1 MATEGAI
8 NQDDAVAFMVS
19 AGLVYE
25 IVAAVCSSP
34 QTAEINADKRAATLM
49 KWVNLGL
56 IQAAVFVGI
65 AAWIARKSWPPIM
78 GGALAGGLL
87 AVQYHHAKRSGLASG
102 QQGTE
107 TY

>member
-1 MATEGAI
+1 MATETGL
-8 NQDDAVAFMVS
+8 NREDALAFMVS

-34 QTAEINADKRAATLM
+34 QTAEINADKRAPTLM

-65 AAWIARKSWPPIM
+65 AAFIAKKSWPTIL

-87 AVQYHHAKRSGLASG
+87 AVQYSHAKRSGLASG
-102 QQGTE
+102 QTGTE

>member
-1 MATEGAI
+1 VATETGI
-8 NQDDAVAFMVS
+8 NRDDALAFMVA

-56 IQAAVFVGI
+56 IQAGLFVAI
-65 AAWIARKSWPPIM
+65 AAFIAKKSWPTIL

-87 AVQYHHAKRSGLASG
+87 AVQYQHAKQSGLSSG
-102 QQGTE
+102 QAGTE

>member
-1 MATEGAI
+1 MATEVGL
-8 NQDDAVAFMVS
+8 NHDDALAFMVS

-56 IQAAVFVGI
+56 IQAAVFVAI
-65 AAWIARKSWPPIM
+65 AAFLAKKSWPPIL

-87 AVQYHHAKRSGLASG
+87 AAQYAHAKSSGLRSG
-102 QQGTE
+102 QPGTE
-107 TY
+107 N